1 MKLSPYLKIYPCP
14 EQPGKSLL
22 FSIRRSSV
30 IVVPDQ
36 LLEAARNGA
45 LAGSNAEA
53 LARLGFLVD
62 DPDAERLEMRDIF
75 VNANR
80 GRRLFNALV
89 VLNLD
94 CNLACSYCYEDN
106 FRGSFYMREETAD
119 LLVETVL
126 RDQVGKAD
134 RIHLTFYG
142 GEPLL
147 STDHIRDIA
156 RRLGSAAQD
165 KGTTF
170 SFSMITNGT
179 LLTRSLV
186 QELMPLGLIGA
197 KFTLDGPRDTH
208 DACRPFASG
217 SGSYDVII
225 QNLAEVCDLI
235 AIHLGGNFTRENF
248 RFFPALLDDL
258 LARGI
263 APQKLDKVTFTP
275 VLKKA
280 GEKGLGDFQGECLC
294 SQDAWVIEASQHLRE
309 ETLKRGFTAT
319 KLKMSGCAVEYESDL
334 IVNYDGS
341 LYKCPGFMSDDRLKI
356 GTLSD
361 GIADYRQTHNLDLWK
376 NEECL
381 DCPYL
386 PICFGGCRYM
396 TLTRTGELQEIDCRK
411 GFYDATLETMI
422 KQDLAARSAKKA

>member
-1 MKLSPYLKIYPCP
+1 M
-14 EQPGKSLL
+14 L
-22 FSIRRSSV
+22 FSTRRSSV

-45 LAGSNAEA
+45 LTGANADA
-53 LARLGFLVD
+53 LCRLGFLV
-62 DPDAERLEMRDIF
+62 PNPEAERMEMRDIF

-106 FRGSFYMREETAD
+106 FRGTFYMTRETAD

-126 RDQVGKAD
+126 RDQIGQAD
-134 RIHLTFYG
+134 RVHLTFYG

-147 STDHIRDIA
+147 STDLIRDISL
-156 RRLGSAAQD
+156 RIGSAAAE
-165 KGTTF
+165 KGTKF

-186 QELMPLGLIGA
+186 QELQPLGLIGA
-197 KFTLDGPRDTH
+197 KFTLDGPRETH

-217 SGSYDVII
+217 SGSYQVIMEH
-225 QNLAEVCDLI
+225 LAEVCDLI
-235 AIHLGGNFTRENF
+235 AIHLGGNFTRDNF
-248 RFFPALLDDL
+248 GFFPALLDDL
-258 LARGI
+258 LAKSIG
-263 APQKLDKVTFTP
+263 PEKLDKVTFTP

-294 SQDAWVIEASQHLRE
+294 SQDPWVIEASLYLRE
-309 ETLKRGFTAT
+309 ETLRRGFPAS
-319 KLKMSGCAVEYESDL
+319 KLKMSGCAVEYENDL

-341 LYKCPGFMSDDRLKI
+341 LYKCPGFMSDQRLRI
-356 GTLSD
+356 GTLQD
-361 GIADYRQTHNLDLWK
+361 GIADYRHTHNLDLWK
-376 NEECL
+376 NDDCL

-396 TLTRTGELQEIDCRK
+396 TLTRTGMLDEIDCRK
-411 GFYDATLETMI
+411 GFYDATLEAMI
-422 KQDLAARSAKKA
+422 RQDLAARSAKK